1 MPQTFRPYAG
11 QAVALATRHGKQ
23 RVIGRALRHGLGAEL
38 LHLPQLD
45 TDQLGT
51 FCGTVA
57 RQGTAL
63 EACIAKAELALAHG
77 GTGLAIASEGS
88 FGPHPAVPLLPLG
101 LEVMVFLDSERGLTI
116 HEQLQA
122 RRTNFAQRRLTA
134 ASLESEAGAADLE
147 RWLSAV
153 GFPSH
158 ALIVRPLETPLL
170 GNQRLDNPA
179 VAGPRP
185 GEPLS
190 EAASAGDQAPSN
202 QVPIQQAPGDPAG
215 AALIRKGIRTHGQ
228 LRQAIR
234 LAAAQSP
241 SAQVQLE
248 TDMRAHCNPTRMAS
262 IRQLSF
268 RLVRRIASPCPGCQ
282 APGWGLIASE
292 PGLPCAWCGLPT
304 ALTRAEIHGCV
315 RCDERRELPRRDGLR
330 QADPGHCP
338 HCNP

>member
-1 MPQTFRPYAG
+1 VVQSSRPYADRP
-11 QAVALATRHGKQ
+11 VALATRHGKQ
-23 RVIGRALRHGLGAEL
+23 RVIGRALRHGLGARL
-38 LHLPQLD
+38 LHLPELD
-45 TDQLGT
+45 TDQLGS

-88 FGPHPAVPLLPLG
+88 FGPHPAVPLLPVG
-101 LEVMVFLDSERGLTI
+101 MEVMVFLDQQRGITI

-122 RRTNFAQRRLTA
+122 RRTNFAQRRLKA
-134 ASLESEAGAADLE
+134 ASLESEAGSAELQ

-158 ALIVRPLETPLL
+158 ALIVRPLGAIAPDFAAIHK
-170 GNQRLDNPA
+170 GIHQRQALW
-179 VAGPRP
+179 
-185 GEPLS
+185 
-190 EAASAGDQAPSN
+190 AAIAAAAAAAPS
-202 QVPIQQAPGDPAG
+202 G
-215 AALIRKGIRTHGQ
+215 
-228 LRQAIR
+228 
-234 LAAAQSP
+234 
-241 SAQVQLE
+241 QVQLE

-268 RLVRRIASPCPGCQ
+268 RLVRRIATACPSCQ

-292 PGLPCAWCGLPT
+292 PGLPCGWCGLPT